1 MKETISFPA
10 QAGTLQSTI
19 DWKRVIRTATRIVG
33 RTVLTLIR
41 HDVTPWVLTAIP
53 ALLMWW
59 GWAVDATALYKWSA
73 VASFPPFCWAIFRIS
88 MNTNPNDL

>member
-1 MKETISFPA
+1 MKTTVSFSA
-10 QAGTLQSTI
+10 QADTLQSTI
-19 DWKRVIRTATRIVG
+19 DWKRVIRTATRIAG

-59 GWAVDATALYKWSA
+59 GWAVDDYALYKWSA
-73 VASFPPFCWAIFRIS
+73 LATLPFFTWALFLGTK
-88 MNTNPNDL
+88 NTNRDEL